1 MKVAI
6 ILYGQPRDY
15 VNGHSKIMEYCNN
28 QLGYTFDFFY
38 HCWII
43 QPNQVFNVSPWRNIH
58 QSTIIYNEQTPEH
71 LKELY
76 SPLACEYENQNDIK
90 FDISL
95 YHNTIAYNNS
105 PADEQ
110 QNIHNFLFQLYSRNQ
125 ARNIF
130 NSYLKENPVEYKCV
144 MTLRFDTLRMPSLN
158 FNELDLSNTNMS
170 DLHLPKR
177 YIFSDSCIIT
187 TVEKY
192 LEWFTI
198 FEDLNKM
205 INNTELDIL
214 VKSYNETLS
223 FSPESLI
230 FAKYLLHYKNLS
242 NIGYFKYGFF

>member
-1 MKVAI
+1 MVSKQSANLLPEYLKTDKNLKFLSGTLDPLLQTPQLERIDGFV
-6 ILYGQPRDY
+6 G
-15 VNGHSKIMEYCNN
+15 SKI
-28 QLGYTFDFFY
+28 T
-38 HCWII
+38 
-43 QPNQVFNVSPWRNIH
+43 PNYKK
-58 QSTIIYNEQTPEH
+58 T
-71 LKELY
+71 
-76 SPLACEYENQNDIK
+76 D
-90 FDISL
+90 
-95 YHNTIAYNNS
+95 
-105 PADEQ
+105 
-110 QNIHNFLFQLYSRNQ
+110 
-125 ARNIF
+125 
-130 NSYLKENPVEYKCV
+130 SYLKENPVEYKCV